1 MSRLPQLASHHM
13 PYHAILCHIMQYPAT
28 PCNTPPYHAS
38 NVLSR
43 LFSPLFPII
52 FRSLS
57 VYFLNK
63 SSIILTLSIHSNLYP
78 LLFFLLIFFFFLL
91 IFFLFF
97 SFFFL
102 FFSFFFLFFSFFF
115 LFYSFFF
122 LQLYTFF
129 LFLAFS
135 YFQNSPGLFA
145 AFGFYSGT
153 PTMPVFVGL
162 VLFSQTIWSPVD
174 KASNK

>member
-1 MSRLPQLASHHM
+1 MAMSRLPQLASHHM
-13 PYHAILCHIMQYPAT
+13 TYHAILCHIMQYPAT

-102 FFSFFFLFFSFFF
+102 F
-115 LFYSFFF
+115 YSFFF

>member
-13 PYHAILCHIMQYPAT
+13 TYHAILCHIMQYPAT

-91 IFFLFF
+91 IFFFFLLIFFFFLLILFFFLLAVVYIFSFF
-97 SFFFL
+97 SFFIFSEFTRFVRCIWILQRHTHNACLCWSRAFL
-102 FFSFFFLFFSFFF
+102 
-115 LFYSFFF
+115 
-122 LQLYTFF
+122 
-129 LFLAFS
+129 
-135 YFQNSPGLFA
+135 
-145 AFGFYSGT
+145 
-153 PTMPVFVGL
+153 
-162 VLFSQTIWSPVD
+162 
-174 KASNK
+174 SNYMESC

>member
-1 MSRLPQLASHHM
+1 MAMSRLSQLPTHHIPCQVM
-13 PYHAILCHIMQYPAT
+13 PCYAMQVMFCLA
-28 PCNTPPYHAS
+28 
-38 NVLSR
+38 
-43 LFSPLFPII
+43 LFSPLFPITFVLYLFI
-52 FRSLS
+52 
-57 VYFLNK
+57 FLNK
-63 SSIILTLSIHSNLYP
+63 SSFISFNTIHSDLYP
-78 LLFFLLIFFFFLL
+78 FFVLFL
-91 IFFLFF
+91 
-97 SFFFL
+97 
-102 FFSFFFLFFSFFF
+102 
-115 LFYSFFF
+115 FF

-174 KASNK
+174 KVIKRSLLRILFRSATTERKKRISILQILILRSNCCY

>member
-13 PYHAILCHIMQYPAT
+13 TYHAILCHIMQYPAT

-91 IFFLFF
+91 ILFFFLLAVVYIFSFF
-97 SFFFL
+97 SFFIFSEFTRFVRCIWILQRHTHNACLCWSRAFL
-102 FFSFFFLFFSFFF
+102 
-115 LFYSFFF
+115 
-122 LQLYTFF
+122 
-129 LFLAFS
+129 
-135 YFQNSPGLFA
+135 
-145 AFGFYSGT
+145 
-153 PTMPVFVGL
+153 
-162 VLFSQTIWSPVD
+162 
-174 KASNK
+174 SNYMESC

>member
-1 MSRLPQLASHHM
+1 MAMSRLPQLASHHM

-91 IFFLFF
+91 ILFFFLLAVVYIFSFF
-97 SFFFL
+97 SFFIFSEFTRFVRCIWILQRHTHNACLCWSRAFL
-102 FFSFFFLFFSFFF
+102 
-115 LFYSFFF
+115 
-122 LQLYTFF
+122 
-129 LFLAFS
+129 
-135 YFQNSPGLFA
+135 
-145 AFGFYSGT
+145 
-153 PTMPVFVGL
+153 
-162 VLFSQTIWSPVD
+162 
-174 KASNK
+174 SNYMESC